1 MAKLGTM
8 PFAQQLFTFYL
19 KASIHVALAATALAG
34 ATMVLLPL
42 AGNGLLLAFV
52 FFSTVVGYNFVK
64 YGVEAHKYATHSRR
78 YYKRIQHFSLLCA
91 AAALYCLS
99 GLSVAVWAAVGVLG
113 LLSLLYAVPL
123 WPGTQNL
130 RSLGGLKIYLVALVW
145 TGVTVALPLIAAQRA
160 VHWQVWV
167 LALQRFVLVLVLLLP
182 FEIRDLPKDDRRL
195 RTLPQVLGVKNTQ
208 RLGVVLA
215 LVVFALTFLKQEFTP
230 LEVVLR
236 AVLSGLLV
244 AVVLFQNKSQSPYF
258 VSFWVEGIP
267 IGWLGLL
274 GLAELFC

>member
-1 MAKLGTM
+1 M

-42 AGNGLLLAFV
+42 PGNGLLLAFV

-64 YGVEAHKYATHSRR
+64 YGVEAHKYPIASRR
-78 YYKRIQHFSLLCA
+78 YYKTIQRFSLLCA
-91 AAALYCLS
+91 GAALYCLS
-99 GLSVAVWAAVGVLG
+99 QLSVAVWAAVGVLG

-123 WPGTQNL
+123 WPGARNL

-145 TGVTVALPLIAAQRA
+145 TGVTVVLPFIAAQHA
-160 VHWQVWV
+160 IHWNVGI

-182 FEIRDLPKDDRRL
+182 FEIRDLPKDDTRL
-195 RTLPQVLGVKNTQ
+195 CTLPQILGVKNTQ
-208 RLGVVLA
+208 RLGIVLA
-215 LVVFALTFLKQEFTP
+215 LVLFALTLLKQELTL

-236 AVLSGLLV
+236 AVLSVLLV
-244 AVVLFQNKSQSPYF
+244 AVGLSQNKSQSPYF

-267 IGWLGLL
+267 IAWLGALA
-274 GLAELFC
+274 LAEVLG